1 MSITRSY
8 RFMGTVTAIEWMVAM
23 DSTSGPC
30 FALMGRHT
38 PALGEVCLTLTGRP
52 RVWTVGFALKG
63 RRIPA
68 VGNTL
73 GLGVAPFMR
82 SEGTP
87 HPG

>member
-1 MSITRSY
+1 MFLGEEHGKMPPCFWAKIARVPGAISSRIVYVPTGHPGVWT
-8 RFMGTVTAIEWMVAM
+8 FGPAIEWIAGSV
-23 DSTSGPC
+23 ST
-30 FALMGRHT
+30 R
-38 PALGEVCLTLTGRP
+38 
-52 RVWTVGFALKG
+52 FALKG

-68 VGNTL
+68 QGNAL